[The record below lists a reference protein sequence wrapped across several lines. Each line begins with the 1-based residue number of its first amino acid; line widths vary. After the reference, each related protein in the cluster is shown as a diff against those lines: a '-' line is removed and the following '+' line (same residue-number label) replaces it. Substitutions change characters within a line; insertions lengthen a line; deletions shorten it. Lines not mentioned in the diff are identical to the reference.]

1 MKNEM
6 IKTLT
11 QLDENKDT
19 AIVLAV
25 KDENASAYVLGDD
38 EDILDLS
45 IAFLISSLPDEML
58 TYVLTVIAKEKP
70 VVFQSAID
78 LNNQK

>member
-1 MKNEM
+1 MKNKM

-25 KDENASAYVLGDD
+25 RNKNANAYVLGDD

-58 TYVLTVIAKEKP
+58 TYALTVIAKEKP

-78 LNNQK
+78 LSNQK

>member
-1 MKNEM
+1 MKNKM

-25 KDENASAYVLGDD
+25 KDENASAYVLGED

-58 TYVLTVIAKEKP
+58 TYALSVIAKEKP

-78 LNNQK
+78 LSNQK

>member
-1 MKNEM
+1 MKNKM

-19 AIVLAV
+19 AIVLTV
-25 KDENASAYVLGDD
+25 KDDNASAYVLGDD

-45 IAFLISSLPDEML
+45 IAFLVSSLPDEML
-58 TYVLTVIAKEKP
+58 TYALAVIAKEKP